1 MRGSEHQERR
11 SRTARLRSRR
21 SRRREQDRS
30 GPPGARRA
38 AQPACAPRGAE
49 GSSSC
54 DARISR
60 ARDLGRHPS
69 SAARTP
75 PDSSREGRHSR
86 VRPGGRV
93 IIDASALV
101 AIVLREPGFEGLEQ
115 KIAGAKVTAVG
126 CPTATEAA
134 IVLDARLGAPAGHT
148 KLMRLVHEWAITL
161 VPFGE
166 NHWKQA
172 VVAYARLGRA

>member
-1 MRGSEHQERR
+1 M
-11 SRTARLRSRR
+11 
-21 SRRREQDRS
+21 
-30 GPPGARRA
+30 
-38 AQPACAPRGAE
+38 
-49 GSSSC
+49 
-54 DARISR
+54 
-60 ARDLGRHPS
+60 
-69 SAARTP
+69 
-75 PDSSREGRHSR
+75 
-86 VRPGGRV
+86 

-115 KIAGAKVTAVG
+115 KIAGAQVTAVG

-166 NHWKQA
+166 DHWKQA
-172 VVAYARLGRA
+172 VVAYARFGRGHHKAALNFADCMSYAVAKLANQPLVCVGDDFAKTDLTLA